1 MFKLKGWAGVKWG
14 AARRRESE
22 KKKFPEH
29 SRKLFSLDS
38 FKSRHPVLEFSNH
51 HQRNLQSEHTASQF
65 RPAHLLTLAPAELCV
80 LHCVCVCV
88 CLFAVCHLRL
98 GWLGT
103 GPWQGWGETLW
114 GWGDRTHAHVPTLS
128 YTHLHAAFFFFFFAH
143 RRTHTVKYP
152 LYKHGNALE
161 HTCVHK

>member
-1 MFKLKGWAGVKWG
+1 MMFKLKREGGVMVVWG
-14 AARRRESE
+14 SFVKQRK

-80 LHCVCVCV
+80 LLCVYVSLCVSV
-88 CLFAVCHLRL
+88 WACLCAV
-98 GWLGT
+98 
-103 GPWQGWGETLW
+103 
-114 GWGDRTHAHVPTLS
+114 AI
-128 YTHLHAAFFFFFFAH
+128 
-143 RRTHTVKYP
+143 
-152 LYKHGNALE
+152 
-161 HTCVHK
+161 

>member
-1 MFKLKGWAGVKWG
+1 MEGGGESSVKE
-14 AARRRESE
+14 RK

-65 RPAHLLTLAPAELCV
+65 RPAHLLTLAPAEHSVLLCM
-80 LHCVCVCV
+80 CVCVGLSV
-88 CLFAVCHLRL
+88 CCCHLRL

-103 GPWQGWGETLW
+103 GPWQGWGEPLW
-114 GWGDRTHAHVPTLS
+114 GWGDRTHAHVPSPFHTHICTL
-128 YTHLHAAFFFFFFAH
+128 FFFVQRHTHHKMSTEQTWKCTWAH
-143 RRTHTVKYP
+143 MR
-152 LYKHGNALE
+152 A
-161 HTCVHK
+161 

>member
-88 CLFAVCHLRL
+88 CVSIRCLPFETWVTRHRALTRVGWNSVGLRRPHACTCSHSFIYTFARC
-98 GWLGT
+98 
-103 GPWQGWGETLW
+103 
-114 GWGDRTHAHVPTLS
+114 
-128 YTHLHAAFFFFFFAH
+128 FFFSFLHTGAH
-143 RRTHTVKYP
+143 TP
-152 LYKHGNALE
+152 
-161 HTCVHK
+161 

>member
-1 MFKLKGWAGVKWG
+1 MFKLKGWAEMKWG

-80 LHCVCVCV
+80 LHCVCVRVCV
-88 CLFAVCHLRL
+88 YSLFAIWDL
-98 GWLGT
+98 GDSAP
-103 GPWQGWGETLW
+103 GPDKGGVNLCGAEATARIHMFPLFHIHICTL
-114 GWGDRTHAHVPTLS
+114 L
-128 YTHLHAAFFFFFFAH
+128 FFFSFLHTGAH
-143 RRTHTVKYP
+143 TP
-152 LYKHGNALE
+152 
-161 HTCVHK
+161 